1 MSLSPLVS
9 GSRMLRDAAW
19 LFDREQEAADNRAL
33 VEYDRRIEAENAVT
47 FADLLEEMADFSEPR
62 AEVFMQA
69 YRRGTADEKHTMFVL
84 IDQAF
89 TRIVERRLA
98 QGD

>member
-1 MSLSPLVS
+1 MSTPSLVS
-9 GSRMLRDAAW
+9 GSRMLRTADW
-19 LFDREQEAADNRAL
+19 LFDRELEARDNAACAA
-33 VEYDRRIEAENAVT
+33 EDRRNAIADAVT
-47 FADLLEEMADFSEPR
+47 FADLLEEVAEFTVPR

-69 YRRGTADEKHTMFVL
+69 YRRGLSDDKHVMFVL

-89 TRIVERRLA
+89 ERLVERRVA